1 MTKHLEIGEIV
12 KVNGDRYRLE
22 DSDEADETALLYLM
36 PVDADE

>member
-1 MTKHLEIGEIV
+1 MKHLNIGDIV
-12 KVNGDRYRLE
+12 MVDKDRYILE

>member
-12 KVNGDRYRLE
+12 KVNGDRYMVQ
-22 DSDEADETALLYLM
+22 DADEADETALLYLF